1 MDSHHGRD
9 DQAINGV
16 ISSSMPG
23 RESTSVIDLIEEEDK
38 TAKGSP
44 WCVIL
49 FNDEVHSFDEVIL
62 QVQKATGVSLKTA
75 FEIALEAHTLG
86 RAVCFSGS
94 LPDCERVAGILR
106 QIDLHV
112 EIEQVLV

>member
-1 MDSHHGRD
+1 MSE
-9 DQAINGV
+9 
-16 ISSSMPG
+16 
-23 RESTSVIDLIEEEDK
+23 RESTGVIDLIEEQDK

-44 WCVIL
+44 WRVIL

-75 FEIALEAHTLG
+75 FEITLEAHTMG
-86 RAVCFSGS
+86 RAVCFAGL

-112 EIEQVLV
+112 EIEQALE

>member
-1 MDSHHGRD
+1 MSE
-9 DQAINGV
+9 
-16 ISSSMPG
+16 
-23 RESTSVIDLIEEEDK
+23 RESTGVIDLIEEEDK

-49 FNDEVHSFDEVIL
+49 FNDEFHSFDEVIL

-75 FEIALEAHTLG
+75 FEITLEAHTMG
-86 RAVCFSGS
+86 RAVCFSGP

-112 EIEQVLV
+112 EIEQALE